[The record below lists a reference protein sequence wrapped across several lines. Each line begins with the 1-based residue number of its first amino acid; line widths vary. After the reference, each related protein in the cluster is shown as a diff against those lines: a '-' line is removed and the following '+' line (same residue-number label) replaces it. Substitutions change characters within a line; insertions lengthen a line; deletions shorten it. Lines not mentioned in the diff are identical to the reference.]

1 MVPVQA
7 NEPVQAYQATFDTE
21 PGDWVTVKLPW
32 HEFVPVKMASWNPDA
47 APLDP
52 AKIRSLGLVYS
63 RFDLNGIAN
72 PNYKP
77 GTALYPAPCTC
88 QGEACAV
95 RRHPRWYA
103 RGAVLLCPVLHI
115 RHASSAS
122 SGAAL
127 PG

>member
-1 MVPVQA
+1 MVTVQA

-77 GTALYPAPCTC
+77 GTALRPAPCTC
-88 QGEACAV
+88 RGGSV
-95 RRHPRWYA
+95 RQHPHWYA
-103 RGAVLLCPVLHI
+103 RGAALLLLLHV
-115 RHASSAS
+115 RHVSSES
-122 SGAAL
+122 SREAL